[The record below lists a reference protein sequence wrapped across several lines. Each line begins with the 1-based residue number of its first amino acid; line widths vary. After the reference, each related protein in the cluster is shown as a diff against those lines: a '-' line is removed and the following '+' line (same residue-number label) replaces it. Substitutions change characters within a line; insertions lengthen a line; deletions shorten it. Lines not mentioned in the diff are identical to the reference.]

1 MYSVRAL
8 VGGAVTATLP
18 RRPTLDGLFS
28 SVPDAVWALPDDQLA
43 AAMREACR
51 YDPMLFAVWYLGH
64 HLVDEATGGEITF
77 SSFHAE
83 MCRRALEWTRPTP
96 PPRSQR
102 HADIAPRESGKTTW
116 KFLLLLLWAAAY
128 GHLRFIA
135 AFADAGPQAE
145 MHLATFKREL
155 ANNERLRQDFPDLC
169 TPGTLRGVSD
179 SDTKSLYIAQSGF
192 VFGAKGIDAK
202 TLGMKVGA
210 RRPDMIVLDDIEPPE
225 SSYSEYQKEQRL
237 KTLLDAILPLSIHAR
252 VELSGTT
259 TMPGSITHDLIKSVA
274 HAGAEVPEWVA
285 DAMFQVHHHLPFEQ
299 DEEGNEVSVWPEK
312 WPTEFLLEIRHTR
325 GFSLNY
331 MNDPLAVD
339 GAYWTRD
346 SFRYGSTF
354 TAARTLLCLDPAV
367 TTKEKSDYTG
377 VAVVA
382 GNKAVKVTEDGK
394 IRFVPRCRV
403 EFGAQVK
410 LAPGAPLR
418 NYCLRLLETYPE
430 IGGILVETNNGG
442 DVWDVSVLHDMPV
455 KVLTTWSDEPK
466 EVRAAHCLGKYDRGQ
481 VEHARKLPAVET
493 QMVGFPRGHDDI
505 VDAVASGVR
514 YFIPDEVLRER
525 RRSTSQSYR

>member
-1 MYSVRAL
+1 MT
-8 VGGAVTATLP
+8 AVLLA
-18 RRPTLDGLFS
+18 RPTLDGLLS
-28 SVPDAVWALPDDQLA
+28 SVPDAVWALPDDQLS

-64 HLVDEATGGEITF
+64 HLVDESTGGVITF

-102 HADIAPRESGKTTW
+102 HADIAPRESGKSTW

-128 GHLRFIA
+128 GHLRFIV

-155 ANNERLRQDFPDLC
+155 ANNERLRHDFPDLC
-169 TPGTLRGVSD
+169 APGLLRGVSD
-179 SDTKSLYIAQSGF
+179 SDTKSMYIARSGF

-210 RRPDMIVLDDIEPPE
+210 RRPDMIVLDDIEPNE
-225 SSYSEYQKEQRL
+225 SNYSEYQKEQRL
-237 KTLLDAILPLSIHAR
+237 ATLLDAILPLSIHAR

-259 TMPGSITHDLIKSVA
+259 TMPGSIVHDLVKTVSDTEDDPPA
-274 HAGAEVPEWVA
+274 WVA
-285 DAMFQVHHHLPFEQ
+285 DSRFQVHHHLPFEQ
-299 DEEGNEVSVWPEK
+299 DDEGNEVSVWPEK
-312 WPTEFLLEIRHTR
+312 WPTEFLHEIRATR

-331 MNDPLAVD
+331 MNDPLAID

-346 SFRYGSTF
+346 SFSYGSTF
-354 TAARTLLCLDPAV
+354 TAARTLLVLDPAV
-367 TTKEKSDYTG
+367 TTKEKSDFTG

-382 GNKAVKVTEDGK
+382 GNKAVPVTQDGK
-394 IRFVPRCRV
+394 TRHVAKARV
-403 EFGAQVK
+403 EFAAQVK

-418 NYCLRLLETYPE
+418 QYCLRMLETYPE

-455 KVLTTWSDEPK
+455 KVVTVWSEDPK
-466 EVRAAHCLGKYDRGQ
+466 EVRAANCLAKYDRGL
-481 VEHARKLPAVET
+481 VEHAHRLPAAET
-493 QMVGFPRGHDDI
+493 QMIAFPRGHDDI
-505 VDAVASGVR
+505 VDAIGSGVR
-514 YFIPDEVLRER
+514 YFVPDEAPRKH
-525 RRSTSQSYR
+525 RRSSSQSYV